1 MGLSNRQIVEIV
13 KIIATAIIS
22 VFTTLFAVSCTASMS
37 ISKYNSNSTQD
48 THQTATSQVD
58 SARVSVK

>member
-1 MGLSNRQIVEIV
+1 MKLTNKQIVEIV

-22 VFTTLFAVSCTASMS
+22 VITTLFAVSCTASMS

-48 THQTATSQVD
+48 THQTATSQID

>member
-1 MGLSNRQIVEIV
+1 MKLTNKQIVEIV

-22 VFTTLFAVSCTASMS
+22 VITTLLTVSCTASMS

-48 THQTATSQVD
+48 THQTATSQMD
-58 SARVSVK
+58 SIHTSVK

>member
-1 MGLSNRQIVEIV
+1 MKLTNKQIVEIV

-22 VFTTLFAVSCTASMS
+22 VITTLFAVSCTASMS

-48 THQTATSQVD
+48 THQTTTTQLDSIHTSM
-58 SARVSVK
+58 K

>member
-1 MGLSNRQIVEIV
+1 MRLTNKQVVDIV
-13 KIIATAIIS
+13 KIIATAIVS
-22 VFTTLFAVSCTASMS
+22 VITTLFAVSCTASMS

>member
-1 MGLSNRQIVEIV
+1 MRLTNRQVVDLV
-13 KIIATAIIS
+13 KIIATAVVS
-22 VFTTLFAVSCTASMS
+22 VVTTLFAVSCTASMS

-58 SARVSVK
+58 SAHVSVK